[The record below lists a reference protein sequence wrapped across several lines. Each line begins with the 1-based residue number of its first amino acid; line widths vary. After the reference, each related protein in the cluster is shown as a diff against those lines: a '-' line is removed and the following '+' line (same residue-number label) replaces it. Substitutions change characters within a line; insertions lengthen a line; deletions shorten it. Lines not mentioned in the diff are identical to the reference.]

1 MISRTGLHALKA
13 LALLSE
19 LPEGE
24 YAGAAAI
31 AKEIGAPQN
40 YLGKL
45 LQTLSHVGLVESQKG
60 KGGGF
65 RMAKNAGKTS
75 LYDVI
80 EPIEQ
85 VSRWGGCFLGRNKC
99 SSTSPCALHTKWKFT
114 RDTYLNFLKTTTL
127 SEISDKN

>member
-1 MISRTGLHALKA
+1 MISKTGLHALKA
-13 LALLSE
+13 LAVLSR

-24 YAGAAAI
+24 YIGAATL
-31 AKEIGAPQN
+31 AKEIGAPEN

-45 LQTLSHVGLVESQKG
+45 LQTLTYEGLVESQKG

-65 RMAKNAGKTS
+65 RMAKDSKKTS

-85 VSRWGGCFLGRNKC
+85 VSRWEGCFLGRSRC
-99 SSTSPCALHTKWKFT
+99 SSSSPCNLHDKWKMT
-114 RDTYLNFLKTTTL
+114 RDTYLNFLKSTNL
-127 SEISDKN
+127 SEISDKD